1 MISDLCYQAI
11 PHNCSLIDEA
21 RLRPVFG
28 EFLEM
33 YGFREVSFEDLKF
46 RIGDE
51 DFAYYS
57 LETKD
62 IRRQFPG
69 IERRRLELG
78 RNWDVLLY
86 LLSEARRK
94 LRPGQE
100 NHWAYRAIHGGDIL
114 GISICST
121 QGMPIR
127 FLPPYSV
134 RKIADEIGK
143 VSFEAL
149 EAKIDIGKMRDADV
163 VGIEKSSTETILE
176 GAKEDLSRLRD
187 FYSSAA
193 AFSEGV
199 VTISV

>member
-46 RIGDE
+46 RAGDE
-51 DFAYYS
+51 DFDYYS

-62 IRRQFPG
+62 IRQRFPG
-69 IERRRLELG
+69 IEQRRLELG
-78 RNWDVLLY
+78 RHLDVLLY
-86 LLSEARRK
+86 LLSDA
-94 LRPGQE
+94 RPGSKS
-100 NHWAYRAIHGGDIL
+100 HWAYRAIHGGDIL
-114 GISICST
+114 GVSICST
-121 QGMPIR
+121 QGKPIR

-143 VSFEAL
+143 VSFESL
-149 EAKIDIGKMRDADV
+149 RPNIDLDKMREANV
-163 VGIEKSSTETILE
+163 AGIDKASVESVLASM
-176 GAKEDLSRLRD
+176 KEDLARLCD
-187 FYSSAA
+187 FYLSAA
-193 AFSEGV
+193 EFSEGV